1 MTDYIDLA
9 LRYGGFTSLDK
20 VYLTNCLNNLS
31 DADKLVFI
39 TPPPSVINAYFAE

>member
-20 VYLTNCLNNLS
+20 VYL
-31 DADKLVFI
+31 
-39 TPPPSVINAYFAE
+39 